1 MGLFVGCQMK
11 EQKSYIGPSEASF
24 ASLTPEALLSLG
36 RISSPVLSPDGKTIV
51 FAVSYISIEE
61 NRSVSNF
68 WVTGVEGGEAY
79 PLTKEGSSVSNPVFV
94 EGGKALLFLQNGK
107 IYKAPFKGCGAAA
120 TLGQKRLICEGIRA
134 ASCAESCPNCCEG
147 QAGGAVE
154 PSPISEFQLSPDGSA
169 ILLMGEVKGPTDRPV
184 DKYADLDKAD
194 AYLTD
199 DLMYRHWDHWTVNI
213 PHTFVAGFAD
223 GKVGEAV
230 DILGEEGKAFELPT
244 EPFGGLEQLSWS
256 PDGKRIAYSVRRKT
270 GMAYAYSTN
279 TDIYIYERESGE
291 TIPVYEAGGY
301 DSDPVWSPDGQYL
314 AWVSMER
321 DGYEADRQRILIK
334 EVGSY
339 FSKAANI
346 AGAASGIDASSGA
359 TAKAK
364 SLLDIPA
371 RELTKGFDA
380 DASGLAWSEDSRE
393 IRFTSQVGGLQGV
406 FSVDLEGHICALTRP
421 DDWHDYFT
429 PFAVGEGKALL
440 TRYSL
445 LRPLEICELNLSDGS
460 VRDLTNINGRILD
473 AMTEPEVEERWI
485 DTVDGKKMLTWV
497 IYPPHFDASKTYPS
511 ILITLGGP
519 QGSISQDWSY
529 RWCYRLMAEQG
540 YVVVLPNRRGTTAF
554 GQEWK
559 EQISGD
565 YIGLNMQ
572 DYLAAARALKKEPF
586 VGKMAACGAS
596 YGGYSVYYLS
606 GIHKDV
612 FDCFIA
618 HAGIFNEEQMYY
630 TTEELWFP
638 EWDNTGGY
646 PSKDVVGEKASA
658 AAAASYKT
666 DGPGIGSVW
675 SKHPKAVRHYA
686 NSPHK
691 LVQNWHTPLLVMH
704 GGRDY
709 RIPYE
714 QGMAAFNAAKML
726 GVPARMVIFPEENH
740 WILSPQNALLW
751 HREYFAWL
759 DRWCK

>member
-1 MGLFVGCQMK
+1 M
-11 EQKSYIGPSEASF
+11 
-24 ASLTPEALLSLG
+24 
-36 RISSPVLSPDGKTIV
+36 
-51 FAVSYISIEE
+51 
-61 NRSVSNF
+61 
-68 WVTGVEGGEAY
+68 GVEGGEIR

-94 EGGKALLFLQNGK
+94 EDGKALLFLQNGK

-120 TLGQKRLICEGIRA
+120 TLGKKRLVCEGIA
-134 ASCAESCPNCCEG
+134 LAKETPD
-147 QAGGAVE
+147 QVGGDVKKGE
-154 PSPISEFQLSPDGSA
+154 PTPISEFKLSPDGRS
-169 ILLMGEVKGPTDRPV
+169 ILLMSEVKGPTDRPV
-184 DKYADLDKAD
+184 DRYADLDKAD
-194 AYLTD
+194 AYITD

-213 PHTFVAGFAD
+213 PHTFVADFAD
-223 GKVGEAV
+223 GKVGEPV
-230 DILGEEGKAFELPT
+230 DILGEEGRAFELPT

-279 TDIYIYERESGE
+279 TDIYIYDRESGE
-291 TIPVYEAGGY
+291 TIPVYEGGGY
-301 DSDPVWSPDGQYL
+301 DTDPAWSPDGRYL
-314 AWVSMER
+314 AWISMER
-321 DGYEADRQRILIK
+321 DGYEADRQRIFLK
-334 EVGSY
+334 EVGPY
-339 FSKAANI
+339 FA
-346 AGAASGIDASSGA
+346 AASGLDASSGA
-359 TAKAK
+359 TAQVK
-364 SLLDIPA
+364 SLKDIPA
-371 RELTKGFDA
+371 KELTRGFDA
-380 DASGLAWSEDSRE
+380 DASGLLWSEDSRE
-393 IRFTSQVGGLQGV
+393 IRFTSLVGGLQGLY
-406 FSVDLEGHICALTRP
+406 SVDLEGHICSLTRP

-429 PFAVGEGKALL
+429 PFYVGGGKALL

-445 LRPLEICELNLSDGS
+445 LHPLEICELNLSDGS

-473 AMTEPEVEERWI
+473 PMTEPEVEERWI

-529 RWCYRLMAEQG
+529 RWCYRMMAEQG

-572 DYLAAARALKKEPF
+572 DYLAAARALKKEPY

-596 YGGYSVYYLS
+596 YGGYSVYYLA

-638 EWDNTGGY
+638 EWDNAGGY

-658 AAAASYKT
+658 QAAATYT
-666 DGPGIGSVW
+666 TEGPGIGSVW
-675 SKHPKAVRHYA
+675 SQHPKARRHYA

-691 LVQNWHTPLLVMH
+691 LVQNWHTPILVLH

-726 GVPARMVIFPEENH
+726 GVPARMVIFPDENH

-751 HREYFAWL
+751 HREFFAWL